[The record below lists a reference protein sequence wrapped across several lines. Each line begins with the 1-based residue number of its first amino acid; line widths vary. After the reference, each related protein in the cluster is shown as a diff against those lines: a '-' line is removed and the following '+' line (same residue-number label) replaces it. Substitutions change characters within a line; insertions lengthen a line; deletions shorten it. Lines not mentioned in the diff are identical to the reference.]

1 MKNANRNSLL
11 TEITIVILF
20 FALAS
25 VMLLKLFT
33 GVFELSS
40 HAARQTDAVIF
51 VQDLG
56 EKLKAASD
64 MEKTLAANGFRKAD
78 GEWTLESEDFSVI
91 CDLTITQGASGT
103 LLTANLLAKTD
114 ETVLSEYSASR
125 YFPKEAVSE

>member
-25 VMLLKLFT
+25 VTLLKLFT

-40 HAARQTDAVIF
+40 HAAKQTDAVIF

-56 EKLKAASD
+56 ESIKASSD
-64 MEKTLAANGFRKAD
+64 MEETLAANGFRKAD
-78 GEWTLESEDFSVI
+78 GEWTLEREDFSVV
-91 CDLTITQGASGT
+91 CDLTITQGESGT
-103 LLTANLLAKTD
+103 FLTANLLAMTD
-114 ETVLSEYSASR
+114 EIVLAEYLASR

>member
-25 VMLLKLFT
+25 VTLLKLFT

-40 HAARQTDAVIF
+40 HAAKQTDAVIF

-56 EKLKAASD
+56 ESIKASSD
-64 MEKTLAANGFRKAD
+64 MEETLAANGFRKAD
-78 GEWTLESEDFSVI
+78 GEWTLEREDFSVV
-91 CDLTITQGASGT
+91 CDLTITQGESGT
-103 LLTANLLAKTD
+103 FLTANLLAMTD
-114 ETVLSEYSASR
+114 ETVLAEYSASR

>member
-40 HAARQTDAVIF
+40 HAAKQTDAVIF

-56 EKLKAASD
+56 ESIKASSD
-64 MEKTLAANGFRKAD
+64 MEETLAANGFRKAD
-78 GEWTLESEDFSVI
+78 GGWKLEREDFSVV
-91 CDLTITQGASGT
+91 CDLAITQGESGT
-103 LLTANLLAKTD
+103 FLTANFLAMTD
-114 ETVLSEYSASR
+114 ETVLAEYSASR

>member
-25 VMLLKLFT
+25 VTLLKLFT

-40 HAARQTDAVIF
+40 HAARQTDAVIY

-56 EKLKAASD
+56 ESLKASSD
-64 MEKTLAANGFRKAD
+64 MEETLAANGFQKAD
-78 GEWTLESEDFSVI
+78 GEWTLEREDFSVI